1 MKIKELIPNDEI
13 INIGKYAETDIQNC
27 TSDFR
32 RADKGSLLFLLPGV
46 SFNTYELIPE
56 FLKSSPC
63 AIVTEKISEF
73 PKTRVPLIEVKNA
86 RRAFAFAMSA
96 LSKINYKELKF
107 IGVTGTNG
115 KTSTATM
122 IYRILNLNGYRCGFI
137 GTGKIEFCNK
147 RYTDENYSMTCPDPD
162 LLYPTLHTMQD
173 DGCNVIVM
181 EVSSHALELEKTA
194 PISFDIGIFTGF
206 SHEHIDFHGSME
218 AYFSAKEK
226 LIKSAKRAIINFDD
240 DGGKR
245 LYDRYRE
252 KSTGVGV
259 VWKSDVSATD
269 VENYGLC
276 GIGYIFRGKNFLTRV
291 KLPLPG
297 LYNIYNSM
305 LAFEA
310 AIEMNVTP
318 KGIKEA
324 LESTDFI
331 EGRCECIYDDIT
343 VIVDYA
349 HTPRALENILKT
361 SIYDK
366 NPQQKI
372 TLVFGCGGERDCEK
386 RPMMAAIAEK
396 YADKIIVTNDN
407 PRGEDEEKIISDIT
421 SGFRKARYGVIRDR
435 SVAITYAIK
444 SASPSDIVIIA
455 GKGHEKYIYDKNGYR
470 PFDEKEIIRS
480 ALKLRRSEVW
490 NEN

>member
-1 MKIKELIPNDEI
+1 MKIKKLIPADEI
-13 INIGKYAETDIQNC
+13 TDLGKYGETDITDC

-32 RADKGSLLFLLPGV
+32 RAGKGSLLFLLPGV
-46 SFNTYELIPE
+46 NFNTYELIPKY
-56 FLKSSPC
+56 LKAEPS
-63 AIVTEKISEF
+63 AIVTERISEF
-73 PKTRVPLIEVKNA
+73 PKTKIPLIEVKNA
-86 RRAFAFAMSA
+86 RRAFAFAMS
-96 LSKINYKELKF
+96 SFSEINYSALKF
-107 IGVTGTNG
+107 IGITGTNG

-122 IYRILNLNGYRCGFI
+122 IYRILNQNGYRCGFI
-137 GTGKIEFCNK
+137 GTGKIEFGGK
-147 RYTDENYSMTCPDPD
+147 RYTDEGYSMTCPDPD
-162 LLYPTLHTMQD
+162 LLYPTVRSMQNE
-173 DGCNVIVM
+173 GCNVIVM

-194 PISFDIGIFTGF
+194 PITFDIGIFTGL

-218 AYFSAKEK
+218 GYFLAKEK
-226 LIKSAKRAIINFDD
+226 LIKSSKRAIINFDD

-245 LYDRYRE
+245 LYDTYRD

-259 VWKSDVSATD
+259 VWKSDVSATE
-269 VENYGLC
+269 VENYGLR

-324 LESTDFI
+324 LESSDFI

-349 HTPRALENILKT
+349 HTPRALENILKI

-366 NPQQKI
+366 NSRQKI
-372 TLVFGCGGERDCEK
+372 ILVFGCGGERDSAK
-386 RPMMAAIAEK
+386 RPMMAAVAEK
-396 YADKIIVTNDN
+396 YADRIIVTNDN

-421 SGFRKARYGVIRDR
+421 SGFKEARYGVIRDR
-435 SVAITYAIK
+435 SVAITHAIK
-444 SASPSDIVIIA
+444 SAAPSDIVIIA
-455 GKGHEKYIYDKNGYR
+455 GKGHEKYIYDKDGYH

-480 ALKLRRSEVW
+480 ALKLRRTEV
-490 NEN
+490 